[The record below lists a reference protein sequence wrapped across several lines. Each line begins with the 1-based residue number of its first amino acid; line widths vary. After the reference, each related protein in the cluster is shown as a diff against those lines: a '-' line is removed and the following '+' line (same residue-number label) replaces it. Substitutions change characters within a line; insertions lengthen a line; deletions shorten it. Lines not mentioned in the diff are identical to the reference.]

1 MSYELSMTC
10 RFLRLSKLHPVLRP
24 SNCGSFLCVG
34 RPKLGSVFVTMIRYF
49 LQDAL
54 DVSPKNNRLSQEEC
68 RKLCN
73 QILQEEGND
82 DLVDM
87 VFQQMDRDKTGDV
100 SWENFLNFFNVDDN
114 KSTPGDRVNADSV
127 EGFRRVYGLLAE
139 IPLFEGV
146 TISEWDE
153 LTRVLQKVWIYE
165 GCFALLS

>member
-1 MSYELSMTC
+1 M
-10 RFLRLSKLHPVLRP
+10 
-24 SNCGSFLCVG
+24 
-34 RPKLGSVFVTMIRYF
+34 
-49 LQDAL
+49 
-54 DVSPKNNRLSQEEC
+54 
-68 RKLCN
+68 
-73 QILQEEGND
+73 
-82 DLVDM
+82 VDM